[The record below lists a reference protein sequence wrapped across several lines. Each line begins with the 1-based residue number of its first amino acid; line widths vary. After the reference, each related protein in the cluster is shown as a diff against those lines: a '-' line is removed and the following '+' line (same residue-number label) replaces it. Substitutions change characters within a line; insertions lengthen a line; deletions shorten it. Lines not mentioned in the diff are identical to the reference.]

1 MNSLIF
7 ISFLFCAISD
17 GLLLDTLTKAP
28 VTSSFFLTDTHVNML
43 NVCEFLV
50 EGFGVDFKAKSP
62 TRPRAETVEGSR
74 GHSTGRKRK

>member
-28 VTSSFFLTDTHVNML
+28 VVSSSFLTDTHVNML
-43 NVCEFLV
+43 NECEFLV
-50 EGFGVDFKAKSP
+50 EGVGVDFIAIPP
-62 TRPRAETVEGSR
+62 TRHRAETG
-74 GHSTGRKRK
+74 